1 MSEPDTKDVILDAAE
16 VLFAEYGYEATSL
29 RDLTQEAGV
38 NLAAVNYHFGGKE
51 QLATA
56 VLARRIGPINQERH
70 RRLDALPPRP
80 AVADVVRAFVEPAF
94 PTATGCPT
102 GHVAPGRDFCRL
114 MGRMMIDQPAFLRT
128 FLAGQFHELGSRFE
142 ATLRRALP
150 RCDRATT
157 WWRLHFM
164 AGAMAHTLHSAD
176 AIAHLTGGLCD
187 ATDVDAVVEHL
198 VAFTAAGLT
207 APAPR
212 VRSNP
217 RRCAASSAAASPAIR
232 PAPAAAA
239 GPARPPRRSRNTTN
253 TRRRSRP

>member
-1 MSEPDTKDVILDAAE
+1 MTGPDTKDVILDAAE
-16 VLFAEYGYEATSL
+16 VLFAEYGYDATSL

-94 PTATGCPT
+94 PTANGCPT

-128 FLAGQFHELGSRFE
+128 FLAEQFGELGGRFE

-150 RCDRATT
+150 RCDRATI

-164 AGAMAHTLHSAD
+164 AGAMAHTLHSGD
-176 AIAHLTGGLCD
+176 GLAHLTGGLCD

-212 VRSNP
+212 VRSTP
-217 RRCAASSAAASPAIR
+217 RRTTASRAAAIPATR
-232 PAPAAAA
+232 PAPGAAARTA
-239 GPARPPRRSRNTTN
+239 KPPHPARTTTN
-253 TRRRSRP
+253 TRRRSHP

>member
-1 MSEPDTKDVILDAAE
+1 MTGPDTKDVILDAAE
-16 VLFAEYGYEATSL
+16 VLFAEYGYDATSL

-56 VLARRIGPINQERH
+56 VLARRIGPINAERH

-114 MGRMMIDQPAFLRT
+114 MGRLVLDQPAFLRT
-128 FLAGQFHELGSRFE
+128 FLAEQFRELGSRFE

-150 RCDRATT
+150 HGDRDTT

-164 AGAMAHTLHSAD
+164 AGAMAHTLHSGD
-176 AIAHLTGGLCD
+176 GLAHLTGGLCD
-187 ATDVDAVVEHL
+187 ATDVDAVVEQL
-198 VAFTAAGLT
+198 VAFTSAGLT
-207 APAPR
+207 APPPR
-212 VRSNP
+212 P
-217 RRCAASSAAASPAIR
+217 L
-232 PAPAAAA
+232 PAAARRTRPSPPPTPKA
-239 GPARPPRRSRNTTN
+239 ATAKAATRRARTSPRRSR
-253 TRRRSRP
+253 P

>member
-1 MSEPDTKDVILDAAE
+1 MTGPDTKDVILDAAE
-16 VLFAEYGYEATSL
+16 VLFAEYGYDATSL

-56 VLARRIGPINQERH
+56 VLARRIGPINAERH

-114 MGRMMIDQPAFLRT
+114 MGRLMLDQPAFLRT
-128 FLAGQFHELGSRFE
+128 FLAGQFRELGSRFE

-150 RCDRATT
+150 HGDRATT

-164 AGAMAHTLHSAD
+164 AGAMAHTLHSGD
-176 AIAHLTGGLCD
+176 GLAHLTGGLCD

-198 VAFTAAGLT
+198 VAFTSAGLT
-207 APAPR
+207 APPPR
-212 VRSNP
+212 P
-217 RRCAASSAAASPAIR
+217 L
-232 PAPAAAA
+232 PAAARRT
-239 GPARPPRRSRNTTN
+239 RPSPPPTPKAATAKAATRRDRTSPRRSR
-253 TRRRSRP
+253 P

>member
-16 VLFAEYGYEATSL
+16 VLFAEYGYDATSL

-51 QLATA
+51 QLAAA

-128 FLAGQFHELGSRFE
+128 FLAEQFRELGSRFE

-164 AGAMAHTLHSAD
+164 AGAMAHTLHSGD
-176 AIAHLTGGLCD
+176 GLAHLTGGLCD
-187 ATDVDAVVEHL
+187 ATHVDAVVEQL
-198 VAFTAAGLT
+198 VAFTSAGL
-207 APAPR
+207 
-212 VRSNP
+212 
-217 RRCAASSAAASPAIR
+217 AAA
-232 PAPAAAA
+232 
-239 GPARPPRRSRNTTN
+239 PP
-253 TRRRSRP
+253 RRRSRTKANASTKTHPLPSTAPPTPKHRPPARGRRSHP

>member
-51 QLATA
+51 QLAAA